1 MKIYI
6 VLRGVIFCYIELYRS
21 AEYYDAY
28 EIYYGMLRVLE
39 DNRSMNLSFYNR
51 ISYSESIYGGTQIQI
66 IIVGLR

>member
-1 MKIYI
+1 MGTCVVCCDILWKIYI

-39 DNRSMNLSFYNR
+39 DNRSMNLSF
-51 ISYSESIYGGTQIQI
+51 
-66 IIVGLR
+66 